1 MRPEHVCYVQFLLPK
16 PVLWT
21 ELIFSSTRWNDSLEK
36 RLHCKFHKSKCSVT
50 IAQARYCPHSKYFE
64 YALLFIHEVID
75 TKGTLASPS
84 TPCTIP
90 GNVIKW
96 QKTSIIATQSH
107 SYRTFWIRQWRLCV
121 FFVPDGRRKEAIFNF
136 LDRGKCIPKV
146 HQWHKQSI
154 ARTSLQATCS
164 SLHPWCDDIGATHL
178 RVGKH
183 PSKHILDESFGDL
196 GISVDLWTMMHGSHI
211 NLSLLRTAFMKCPH
225 SQPVWLWV
233 RALFVILACLHQH
246 GVI

>member
-50 IAQARYCPHSKYFE
+50 IAQARYCLHSKYFE

-90 GNVIKW
+90 RICHKLTTNIHHCTVSFI
-96 QKTSIIATQSH
+96 Q
-107 SYRTFWIRQWRLCV
+107 
-121 FFVPDGRRKEAIFNF
+121 NF
-136 LDRGKCIPKV
+136 LDTTMAPQWLGFVPEQTVEERKLSSTSWMGANASPAKV

-154 ARTSLQATCS
+154 ARTSLQATCP
-164 SLHPWCDDIGATHL
+164 SLHLWHDAEQVCSTC
-178 RVGKH
+178 V
-183 PSKHILDESFGDL
+183 SFGFF
-196 GISVDLWTMMHGSHI
+196 
-211 NLSLLRTAFMKCPH
+211 AE
-225 SQPVWLWV
+225 Q
-233 RALFVILACLHQH
+233 
-246 GVI
+246 

>member
-50 IAQARYCPHSKYFE
+50 IALARYCLHSKYFE
-64 YALLFIHEVID
+64 YTLLFIHEVID

-84 TPCTIP
+84 TPYTIP

-96 QKTSIIATQSH
+96 QQTSIIALSH

-121 FFVPDGRRKEAIFNF
+121 FFLSQTAEERKLSSTSWMGANASPRSTSDTNNQ
-136 LDRGKCIPKV
+136 LPGPASKQHAHLCICDMMRSRCAPLA
-146 HQWHKQSI
+146 WASG
-154 ARTSLQATCS
+154 S
-164 SLHPWCDDIGATHL
+164 SL
-178 RVGKH
+178 
-183 PSKHILDESFGDL
+183 SS
-196 GISVDLWTMMHGSHI
+196 S
-211 NLSLLRTAFMKCPH
+211 
-225 SQPVWLWV
+225 
-233 RALFVILACLHQH
+233 
-246 GVI
+246 